1 MNWRERQMNITYC
14 CAWIHRESFWQRQRE
29 PKDCTGRFGR
39 SRDTGRLQWTPKNHM
54 GGEDRP
60 LLWAEVTRRLW
71 GQRRSLLICGD
82 SELELG
88 RGSCTS
94 YTTAPGFLILTP
106 WCVHT
111 DQTQG
116 SPWAGINTLKT
127 PANFLHDPAVLQ
139 GSLWD
144 DRGWPMDIPFLL
156 PMNHRQDHSLWFH
169 HMP

>member
-14 CAWIHRESFWQRQRE
+14 CAWIHRESFWRRQRE

-60 LLWAEVTRRLW
+60 LLWAEMTRRLW

-94 YTTAPGFLILTP
+94 YTTALGFLILTP

-127 PANFLHDPAVLQ
+127 PANFLHDPAALQ

-144 DRGWPMDIPFLL
+144 GLL
-156 PMNHRQDHSLWFH
+156 ELEGALHRLPSSLPTVRKLGAEAF
-169 HMP
+169 